1 MDDTTVQPINPT
13 KVLLELELE
22 RARRLNRA
30 FNDTSNTQCYNPND
44 TSYKPEPVPDAPI
57 NIVLGY
63 NRKVYRYAKKHKIS
77 PEKAFKRLYK

>member
-77 PEKAFKRLYK
+77 STSACERT